1 MHALFN
7 DDYLREKRYGVLIN
21 MNTYDIVILDSGV
34 DSNILQV
41 CESKIMGFSIVNDG
55 KNYCIDWNFND
66 ILGHGTA
73 IYSIIERHNN
83 SAKILNIKIF
93 NYDSTID
100 EEKLLYTLNYIYN
113 NIDAK
118 FINMSLGL
126 PMPTQK
132 DKLESII
139 NKLFKKGTTI
149 ISAFDNSGCMS
160 YPAAFKNVI
169 GVSSNNLCKKVNE
182 FIMIENSPVNIFANG
197 NLQRVCWL
205 NNSYI
210 ITGGNSFACAHFTG
224 IISKEL
230 CEKKDDERIH
240 DFIKRKSKYSCS
252 YPPHQHNNTFHT
264 NNMKKAAIMPFNK
277 EMHSLIRY
285 EELLEFK
292 IVAIYDSKYTS
303 KVGANTNVL
312 LGVNKTNAHIIK
324 NIDYI
329 DWDEF
334 DSIIIGHIGE
344 LSESVRNDTILSTLI
359 NDAISRNKIIY
370 SFDPPPF
377 QTVYKD
383 LFYPKLNLNYLNGST
398 CGKLYRINKPILCV
412 VGTSSKQGKFTLQL
426 ELRKRLCDLGYKIG
440 QLGTEPSS
448 LLFGMEGCFHFGYNA
463 NCTLSNEEFI
473 SYVNQTVEDIA
484 ESDCDIIISGCQ
496 SETLHHDVACL
507 ENSTFTQ
514 LAFLMGLQPDA
525 VVLVVN
531 PYDDIEYIKRT
542 ILLLK
547 SFIEAELVGIVIF
560 PMNYKNMISGIYGGM
575 RKLSQNEINILCEQL
590 NGTFNVPV
598 YGLDDLNGLV
608 DDIINFFS

>member
-1 MHALFN
+1 MLADRVIIRSVAFSES
-7 DDYLREKRYGVLIN
+7 RIIN
-21 MNTYDIVILDSGV
+21 MKEYDIVILDSGV
-34 DSNILQV
+34 DCNYAKADDNNDSGISIIKDDYNYYIDHIFTDNI
-41 CESKIMGFSIVNDG
+41 
-55 KNYCIDWNFND
+55 
-66 ILGHGTA
+66 GHGTA
-73 IYSIIERHNN
+73 IYSIIKKHNKF
-83 SAKILNIKIF
+83 AKILNIKTFDHDPVIE
-93 NYDSTID
+93 
-100 EEKLLYTLNYIYN
+100 EEKLLFALEYIYN
-113 NIDAK
+113 NVETK
-118 FINMSLGL
+118 FVNMSLGL
-126 PMPTQK
+126 PMPMQK

-139 NKLFKKGTTI
+139 NKLFEKGTTI

-197 NLQRVCWL
+197 NLQRVRWL

-230 CEKKDDERIH
+230 GEKKGDEGIH
-240 DFIKRKSKYSCS
+240 DFIKRKSKYNYS
-252 YPPHQHNNTFHT
+252 YPPHQHQNIFHT
-264 NNMKKAAIMPFNK
+264 KNMKRAAIMPFNK

-285 EELLEFK
+285 EELLKFK
-292 IVAIYDSKYTS
+292 VVAIYDSKYTS

-312 LGVNKTNAHIIK
+312 LGIDKTNSHIIK
-324 NIDYI
+324 NIDHI

-344 LSESVRNDTILSTLI
+344 LSESVRNDTNLSTLI
-359 NDAISRNKIIY
+359 NDAISRNKIIF

-377 QTVYKD
+377 QTDYKD

-426 ELRKRLCDLGYKIG
+426 ELRKRLCNLGYKIG

-463 NCTLSNEEFI
+463 NCHLSNEEFI

-542 ILLLK
+542 ILLLR

-560 PMNYKNMISGIYGGM
+560 PMNYKNMVSGIYGGM
-575 RKLSQNEINILCEQL
+575 RKLSQNEINVLCEQL
-590 NGTFNVPV
+590 NGIFNVPA

-608 DDIINFFS
+608 DDVINFFS